1 VAQELIKRGYHNAH
15 PLYGGFDAWRQAG
28 FPLEQK

>member
-1 VAQELIKRGYHNAH
+1 MTQRGYRNVY
-15 PLYGGFDAWRQAG
+15 PLYGGFDAWRRAG